1 MIYTEQK
8 RLIMH
13 IDYDSFF
20 ASVEQQANRFLRGKP
35 ISVGGS
41 SLTKGIVCAAS
52 REAKKFGIKTGMPN
66 FKARELCPNLI
77 SIRGDATKYI
87 YIQHKSLQIFA
98 KYSDFVEPFSIDEAF
113 LDITSTIKFFSSIQ
127 HISNNIK
134 EEIKKAFGEYVTCS
148 IGVGPN
154 KLMAKLASDK
164 NKPNGLCI
172 INEENMQHILKETKL
187 TDFCGIGKRIEA
199 RLNNLGVF
207 NVQDLQN
214 INPELLFGE
223 FGNEETKFLRAL
235 SIGRDSGTVKHFSH
249 QRIPKSIG
257 HQHTL
262 SRNTKDPKVIK
273 NNLRRLA
280 EMVAQRLR
288 KKGMHGKT
296 ISLHLRDTYKTGHHD
311 RETLFHYTQDGYDI
325 YKTALEI
332 MQKIKWNKEIRL
344 IGISISNL
352 IPNQN
357 VPLYLFRQ
365 ERVKEGVMKAIDI
378 VNSKFGDF
386 TAITADTLQADR
398 TKGKISSFLKH

>member
-1 MIYTEQK
+1 
-8 RLIMH
+8 MH

-52 REAKKFGIKTGMPN
+52 KEAKKFGIKTGMPN

-77 SIRGDATKYI
+77 AIRGDATKYT
-87 YIQHKSLQIFA
+87 YIQHKSLEIFA

-113 LDITSTIKFFSSIQ
+113 LDITSTINLFASLQ
-127 HISNNIK
+127 DMTNRIK
-134 EEIKKAFGEYVTCS
+134 DEVKKEFGEFVTCS

-172 INEENMQHILKETKL
+172 VNEENIQEVLRETKL

-214 INPELLFGE
+214 INPESLFKE
-223 FGNEETKFLRAL
+223 FGHEETKFLRAL
-235 SIGRDSGTVKHFSH
+235 SIGEDISAVKYFTHR
-249 QRIPKSIG
+249 RIPKSIG

-262 SRNTKDPKVIK
+262 SKNTKDPKIIK

-296 ISLHLRDTYKTGHHD
+296 ISLYLRDTYKTGCHE
-311 RETLFHYTQDGYDI
+311 RETLFQYTQDGYDI

-332 MQKIKWNKEIRL
+332 MQRIRWDKETRL
-344 IGISISNL
+344 IGVSISNL
-352 IPNQN
+352 VSNQN

-365 ERVKEGVMKAIDI
+365 EKVKDGVMKAMDI

-386 TAITADTLQADR
+386 TAITADTLRADR